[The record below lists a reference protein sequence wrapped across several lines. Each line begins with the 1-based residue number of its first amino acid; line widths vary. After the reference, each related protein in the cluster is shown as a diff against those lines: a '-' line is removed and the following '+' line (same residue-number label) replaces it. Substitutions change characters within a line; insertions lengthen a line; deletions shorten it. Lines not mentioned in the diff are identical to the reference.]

1 MMTTAI
7 VTESSDDDDEGHLG
21 KAEEGDEYGAG
32 SV

>member
-7 VTESSDDDDEGHLG
+7 VTENSDDDDKGHLG
-21 KAEEGDEYGAG
+21 KAEEGEEYGAG

>member
-7 VTESSDDDDEGHLG
+7 VTENSDDDDEGHLG